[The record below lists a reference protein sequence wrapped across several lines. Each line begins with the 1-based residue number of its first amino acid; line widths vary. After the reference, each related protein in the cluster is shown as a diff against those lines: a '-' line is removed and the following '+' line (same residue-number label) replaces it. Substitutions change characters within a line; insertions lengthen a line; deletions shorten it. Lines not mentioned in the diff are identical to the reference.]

1 MKTKDEMENVPS
13 FDELVFENR
22 NKEYGAYQIRKR
34 YNTALIWSIL
44 VSVIFISA
52 TVVTPY
58 VIYSEPPIIK
68 DTLIGS
74 TTIAF
79 DPDIKLPVQEIEK
92 PKSVAVN
99 IKPLIYKAPVVVD
112 TLSPEQDKSFLTND
126 EVNANVKDEKVAD
139 IIPTGVVNNEI
150 IDVDNKAIVDIGII
164 TEKPFFGTEG
174 DNEFRRWIAQ
184 NVHYPQALLE
194 AGIQGKVYLQFVIE
208 KDGSITNV
216 QVLRSVDPLL
226 DKEAVRVLESSPK
239 WNPGK
244 QQGNTVRV
252 RYTFPIAFVINDL
265 N

>member
-1 MKTKDEMENVPS
+1 MKTKDEMENIPS

-34 YNTALIWSIL
+34 YNAALIWSIL
-44 VSVIFISA
+44 VSAVFISA

-68 DTLIGS
+68 DTLSGS

-112 TLSPEQDKSFLTND
+112 TLSPEQDEKFLTND
-126 EVNANVKDEKVAD
+126 EVNANVKNENGND
-139 IIPTGVVNNEI
+139 IIPSRDINNETPEVENNTI
-150 IDVDNKAIVDIGII
+150 IDIGVIS
-164 TEKPFFGTEG
+164 EKPFFGTGG

-184 NVHYPQALLE
+184 NIHYPQAPQE

-208 KDGSITNV
+208 KDGGVSNV
-216 QVLRSVDPLL
+216 QVLRSVDPLI

-244 QQGNTVRV
+244 QQGVAVRV

>member
-1 MKTKDEMENVPS
+1 MKTKDEMKNVPS

-22 NKEYGAYQIRKR
+22 NKEYGAFQIRKR
-34 YNTALIWSIL
+34 YNTALVWSIL
-44 VSVIFISA
+44 VSVVFISA

-68 DTLIGS
+68 DSLLGP
-74 TTIAF
+74 TIMTF
-79 DPDIKLPVQEIEK
+79 DTDIKLPVQEIEK
-92 PKSVAVN
+92 PKPAIASV
-99 IKPLIYKAPVVVD
+99 KTLIYKAPVIVD
-112 TLSPEQDKSFLTND
+112 TLSPEQDKNFLTND
-126 EVNANVKDEKVAD
+126 EVNANVKNENVND
-139 IIPTGVVNNEI
+139 IIPVREI
-150 IDVDNKAIVDIGII
+150 NSEIPDDSKTIIDIGII
-164 TEKPFFGTEG
+164 SEKPFFGTEG
-174 DNEFRRWIAQ
+174 DNEFRRWMAQ
-184 NVHYPQALLE
+184 NVHYPEALLE

-244 QQGNTVRV
+244 QQGITVRV
-252 RYTFPIAFVINDL
+252 RYTFPIAFVINEL

>member
-1 MKTKDEMENVPS
+1 MKPKDEMENVPS

-34 YNTALIWSIL
+34 YNVALIWSIL
-44 VSVIFISA
+44 VSAVFISA

-68 DTLIGS
+68 DTLIGP

-92 PKSVAVN
+92 PKPVMVS
-99 IKPLIYKAPVVVD
+99 IKPLIYTAPEVVD
-112 TLSPEQDKSFLTND
+112 TLSPDEGDKFLTSD
-126 EVNANVKDEKVAD
+126 EVNANVKNENVND
-139 IIPTGVVNNEI
+139 IIPLRDINNEI
-150 IDVDNKAIVDIGII
+150 PEVENNSIIDIGVIS
-164 TEKPFFGTEG
+164 EKPFFGTDG

-184 NVHYPQALLE
+184 NIRYPQAPQE

-208 KDGSITNV
+208 KDGGVSNV
-216 QVLRSVDPLL
+216 QVLRSVDPLI
-226 DKEAVRVLESSPK
+226 DKEAIRVLESSPK
-239 WNPGK
+239 WSPGK
-244 QQGNTVRV
+244 QQGIAVRV
-252 RYTFPIAFVINDL
+252 RYTFPIAFVISEL